1 MAQPSLELVWTLPG
15 TLCRGAFVQKDPEE
29 EREGVRLQRRITER
43 LGPDPLR
50 ADWDAGEAARW
61 LAADPSRPLAAA
73 LLDQQQLAGLGNLWV
88 NELLFVRGHNP
99 RLLAGAA
106 DLDRLVAVAARMLR
120 QSITVRGNG
129 QVTTSDRRRGHQH
142 WVYGRTGEPCRRCGA
157 PIRHAGAEPGD
168 PWQRATWWRPQCQP
182 EPS

>member
-1 MAQPSLELVWTLPG
+1 M
-15 TLCRGAFVQKDPEE
+15 
-29 EREGVRLQRRITER
+29 
-43 LGPDPLR
+43 
-50 ADWDAGEAARW
+50 
-61 LAADPSRPLAAA
+61 
-73 LLDQQQLAGLGNLWV
+73 

-99 RLLAGAA
+99 RLPAGAA

-129 QVTTSDRRRGHQH
+129 QVTTGDRRWGHQH

-157 PIRHAGAEPGD
+157 PIRHTGAEPGD
-168 PWQRATWWRPQCQP
+168 PWRRATWWCPQCQP